1 VTPPCLTIKVLLDT
15 VFGPEQ
21 FRNEIIWKRA
31 TTVKGNF
38 GQGQKALGA
47 NTDTLLYYAR
57 SDEAKFQQVFTEYS
71 DEYLSKMYRF
81 VEPDGRRYRLISMI
95 GPGGAAKGN
104 PYYDVLG
111 VSRYWRYSRE
121 RMEQLIETD
130 MVVQAKPGN
139 VPQRKLYLDEGKG
152 VAVQSL
158 WTDIPNLQA
167 STAENLGYP
176 TQKPLALL
184 GRVIELLTDPGDLV
198 LDPFCGCGTTIDA
211 AQKLNR
217 RWVGVDITYIA
228 IDLIEKRLLHTYG
241 RTATTTYEILGIPRD
256 RASALALFSRSP
268 FDFERWAVSLVNG
281 QPNQKQVGDKGIDG
295 VARFALDARGAVGRV
310 LVSVKGGKQLNPS
323 MVRDLGGT
331 VTTQKAEMGVLIT
344 NGLPTRGMVD
354 EANHAGSY
362 QHPHYAET
370 FPRIQLIT
378 VDELLSGKRPR
389 MPPTILPYIQA
400 LRAKTPADQGSL
412 FDQD

>member
-1 VTPPCLTIKVLLDT
+1 MTPPCLTIKVLLDT

>member
-1 VTPPCLTIKVLLDT
+1 MLP
-15 VFGPEQ
+15 
-21 FRNEIIWKRA
+21 
-31 TTVKGNF
+31 
-38 GQGQKALGA
+38 
-47 NTDTLLYYAR
+47 
-57 SDEAKFQQVFTEYS
+57 
-71 DEYLSKMYRF
+71 
-81 VEPDGRRYRLISMI
+81 
-95 GPGGAAKGN
+95 
-104 PYYDVLG
+104 
-111 VSRYWRYSRE
+111 
-121 RMEQLIETD
+121 LIERLDELDRVGLIHWPTKKGG
-130 MVVQAKPGN
+130 KPRHKG
-139 VPQRKLYLDEGKG
+139 YLDDTAGTALQD
-152 VAVQSL
+152 V
-158 WTDIPNLQA
+158 WTDIDPINA
-167 STAENLGYP
+167 RAAERLGYP

-184 GRVIELLTDPGDLV
+184 DRIILSSTDEGGMV
-198 LDPFCGCGTTIDA
+198 LDPFAGCGTAVDS
-211 AQKLNR
+211 AQRLKRKWL
-217 RWVGVDITYIA
+217 GVDVTYIS

-241 RTATTTYEILGIPRD
+241 GEIKGTYEVLGIPRD

-310 LVSVKGGKQLNPS
+310 LISVKGGKQLNPS

-344 NGLPTRGMVD
+344 NGPSTRGMVD

-362 QHPHYAET
+362 QHPHYAEA

-389 MPPTILPYIQA
+389 MPATMLPYIQA

-412 FDQD
+412 FDHTDPN